1 MEPTGEW
8 LQIDLTPSGRAPES
22 EWEVSGI
29 GAGSDGA
36 RVLIYSHDTYGLGHL
51 RRSLLIAHR
60 LAELPEVSS
69 ILIATGSPLA
79 QSFPLPAICDSVKLP
94 AVTKEPNGRY
104 LSRSLGIPTHEMFSL
119 RAGILEAAAR
129 NFSPDLI
136 LVDHAPVGAQGEL
149 WPLLRWA
156 QSRPN
161 PPRLILGLR
170 DVIDEAERVADEW
183 ERFSAWSAVDEM
195 YDRILVYGD
204 PTVLTTAEELGLPS
218 RQGARLRYVG
228 YLTRQVERIFDP
240 AQGLP
245 TVLVSVG
252 GGADGAHV
260 LDTYVEFLES
270 AAAPLAFRSV
280 LVGGPF
286 LPRSRYVDLVD
297 RCRETG
303 QPVDVVSFVGG
314 LERLLSEAAGAVTMG
329 GYNTVAEL
337 LGHGMPAL
345 IVPREAPRQE
355 QLLRAQRL
363 SSVTNVECCPMGD
376 YGPERLSEFTSGLEQ
391 PVPDRRFPLRLDG
404 VEGTAREI
412 SKVLT
417 RTESI
422 DRGAAVAS

>member
-1 MEPTGEW
+1 MAPTGEW
-8 LQIDLTPSGRAPES
+8 LQIDLTPPGHAHEPECDLT
-22 EWEVSGI
+22 GL
-29 GAGSDGA
+29 GASNDGA
-36 RVLIYSHDTYGLGHL
+36 RVLIYSHDTFGLGHL

-69 ILIATGSPLA
+69 ILMATGSPLA

-104 LSRSLGIPTHEMFSL
+104 RSRSLGIPTHEMFSL
-119 RAGILEAAAR
+119 RAGVLEAAAR

-136 LVDHAPVGAQGEL
+136 LVDHAPVGAYGEL

-161 PPRLILGLR
+161 PPHLILGLR
-170 DVIDEAERVADEW
+170 DVIDDAARVADEW
-183 ERFSAWSAVDEM
+183 ERFSAWSAIDEI

-204 PTVLTTAEELGLPS
+204 PTVLTTAEELGLQNRRGS
-218 RQGARLRYVG
+218 RLRYVG
-228 YLTRQVERIFDP
+228 YLARQVERILNP
-240 AQGLP
+240 AQDLP

-260 LDTYVEFLES
+260 LDTYVEFLEN
-270 AAAPLAFRSV
+270 AAVPLSFRSV

-286 LPRSRYVDLVD
+286 LPQSRYLDLVD

-303 QPVDVVSFVGG
+303 HAVDVVSFVGG
-314 LERLLSEAAGAVTMG
+314 LEGLLTEAAGAVTMG

-337 LGHGMPAL
+337 LGHGVPAL

-363 SSVTNVECCPMGD
+363 STVANIECCPMGE
-376 YGPERLSEFTSGLEQ
+376 YGPERLSQFISGLEQ
-391 PVPDRRFPLRLDG
+391 SVPDRPFPLRLDG
-404 VEGTAREI
+404 LDGTAGEI
-412 SKVLT
+412 SEVLT
-417 RTESI
+417 RTEPI